1 MLGLEEFVV
10 RSQKMKATPS
20 PCHQAQIVSLSILG
34 EPKCS
39 RPAPTLGSMLPCLC
53 EHIEEPKCSRPAL
66 TLGSMLALPFGVVCA
81 CVFAL
86 IAFACLHG
94 LFLVWSHGGRFGSSV
109 TIRE

>member
-1 MLGLEEFVV
+1 
-10 RSQKMKATPS
+10 MKATPN

-34 EPKCS
+34 SPS
-39 RPAPTLGSMLPCLC
+39 AVGQRLHWAPCLPCLC
-53 EHIEEPKCSRPAL
+53 EHIGEPKCSRPAL